1 MTLNAAKQYV
11 MSRNIIDACFDDYI
25 RSFLR
30 DEELLAKW
38 LEVRTDRDLLK
49 SEVAR
54 AIYAATFEDPIKSK
68 ILAIAA
74 TLVQPDD
81 IIKALEL

>member
-11 MSRNIIDACFDDYI
+11 MNRNIIDACFDDYI

-38 LEVRTDRDLLK
+38 LEIRDDRDLLK
-49 SEVAR
+49 TEIKQ
-54 AIYAATFEDPIKSK
+54 AIYKATFDDPIKSK
-68 ILAIAA
+68 VLKIAGEIIQA
-74 TLVQPDD
+74 DD